1 MKKMIFLI
9 WLSFLCPR
17 VFTQGNWEQILPHGP
32 TTNQI
37 VSLSFANEQ
46 TGWAVGEYG
55 TILKTTNGGMDWRII
70 EISWLHFL
78 LDVFFPTKQVGYAVG
93 QEGQIIKTT
102 DGGETW
108 QRQMVAYSNNLHR
121 VRFRD
126 ENEGWIVGEKG
137 LLLHTTDGGATW
149 QQQTSHTREDL
160 NGITFIEQ
168 SGMCVV
174 GNGGTI
180 LLSEDGGQSWQPV
193 TFEPRPVWGNNPAFN
208 LKDVFFLDATYGWI
222 AGTVFRAEN
231 IEYPQGIIL
240 DTVSGGKT
248 WRDQTRYYN
257 GRPDINSGFQQI
269 YFTNIQHGLCLID
282 KALHYWVPG
291 NVPCYTESTGRY
303 WVDTIEEYY
312 EYCGANGRFIFLND
326 NHVLNTGYRGEFR
339 FSDDKGGK
347 WYFPYYSRRNFIN
360 LYVNNDGY
368 LFVKRRAVY
377 QPLKYEY
384 LLSKD
389 SGKTWQTLISRFFDK
404 NNHPVNPIP
413 NYSISV
419 NGDYLSS
426 IQYDS
431 LSQKRITYL
440 SNDCGETF
448 YQKYEVDASTP
459 YISQI
464 IAPDILIK
472 YSLASK
478 QTSDGYA
485 SELEFSYSFDGGKTV
500 VSNRFPGL
508 WNNLTFP
515 IYDSHIYDCN
525 FINGHTGFLV
535 GTDGNI
541 LKTTNTGRSWRNI
554 QSGGNETL
562 WDITFIDA
570 NTGFI
575 AGNFG
580 RILKTTD
587 GGETWRRTNSG
598 TQENIFTV
606 AFRNQNEGWAGTVSG
621 LRYTEDGGET
631 WQAVPMRYQHG
642 YISEIAFDSDGNGY
656 ASNMRG
662 GETFSKNINE
672 IKPKNYTYLLFLKNP
687 GNNFA
692 ATPAG
697 ENPVKSLTLQPN
709 YPNPFNSATH
719 IRFFLPENELVSL
732 KIYNIQGQ
740 LVRTLV
746 DEIRE
751 PGEHSVVWDGAS
763 NAGEPVASGVFF
775 VRLTGNGEFRVRKL
789 LVLN

>member
-9 WLSFLCPR
+9 WLSILCPR
-17 VFTQGNWEQILPHGP
+17 IFTQGNWEQILPYGP

-37 VSLSFANEQ
+37 VSLSFSDEQ

-70 EISWLHFL
+70 EIPWLHFL

-108 QRQMVAYSNNLHR
+108 QRQVVAYSNNLHR

-137 LLLHTTDGGATW
+137 LLLHTTDGGIAW

-160 NGITFIEQ
+160 NGITFIEHT
-168 SGMCVV
+168 GMCVV

-180 LLSEDGGQSWQPV
+180 LLSEDEGQSWQPV
-193 TFEPRPVWGNNPAFN
+193 TFEPRPVWGENPAIN
-208 LKDVFFLDATYGWI
+208 LKDVFFLDATFGWI
-222 AGTVFRAEN
+222 AGTVFRAES
-231 IEYPQGIIL
+231 IEYPLGIIL

-248 WRDQTRYYN
+248 WQDQPHYFD
-257 GRPDINSGFQQI
+257 GLLKIFSGLQQI
-269 YFTNIQHGLCLID
+269 YFSDIQHGLCLVD
-282 KALHYWVPG
+282 KAWNYWISG
-291 NVPCYTESTGRY
+291 NIPYYSESTGRY
-303 WVDTIEEYY
+303 WVSGLEEIEGSSLEKSSVT
-312 EYCGANGRFIFLND
+312 GRLAFLSD
-326 NHVLNTGYRGEFR
+326 NRVINTGYRGEFR
-339 FSDDKGGK
+339 FSDDKGK
-347 WYFPYYSRRNFIN
+347 TWYFPDSSRRKFIG
-360 LYVNNDGY
+360 LSMCQRGY
-368 LFVKRRAVY
+368 LFTIKRYADG
-377 QPLKYEY
+377 PLI
-384 LLSKD
+384 SKD
-389 SGKTWQTLISRFFDK
+389 YGKTWQALIPRFFDK
-404 NNHPVNPIP
+404 NGN
-413 NYSISV
+413 SV
-419 NGDYLSS
+419 NSITDNSIVVNDDYLTS

-431 LSQKRITYL
+431 LSQKRIIYVST
-440 SNDCGETF
+440 DCGETF
-448 YQKYEVDASTP
+448 NQKYEVEASIP
-459 YISQI
+459 YVQI
-464 IAPDILIK
+464 IAPDTLIK
-472 YSLASK
+472 YSLKNNQTADGNASK
-478 QTSDGYA
+478 
-485 SELEFSYSFDGGKTV
+485 LEFSYSFDGGKTV
-500 VSNRFPGL
+500 ASNTFPGL

-515 IYDSHIYDCN
+515 IYDSYIYDCC
-525 FINGHTGFLV
+525 FLNGHTGFIV

-554 QSGGNETL
+554 QSSGNETL

-606 AFRNQNEGWAGTVSG
+606 AFRNRNEGWAGTVSG

-631 WQAVPMRYQHG
+631 WKSVPMRYQHG
-642 YISEIAFDSDGNGY
+642 HINEILFDSKGNGY
-656 ASNMRG
+656 ASNTIKF
-662 GETFSKNINE
+662 GESSSKSLNE
-672 IKPKNYTYLLFLKNP
+672 LQPYNYTYLLYLKNP
-687 GNNFA
+687 GKNVA
-692 ATPAG
+692 ATPTG
-697 ENPVKSLTLQPN
+697 EIPVKSLILQPN

-751 PGEHSVVWDGAS
+751 PGEHSVVWDGTS
-763 NAGEPVASGVFF
+763 NAGEPVASGMFF
-775 VRLTGNGEFRVRKL
+775 MRLTGNGEFRVQKL